1 MDQAVVVFLEKLR
14 LTKVYEMNS
23 LSFTTVRPGRKWFK
37 VQLVKIVFFVLG
49 RALQSA
55 SRFDPVI
62 QEELKEWPDNLSIMY
77 KVQPF
82 GPDMMICKENGQLRK
97 RLSSEEEATIII
109 YLKNIEYSF
118 LLMTTQKGTVQ
129 AFLESAAYL
138 KGDVP
143 IAMSLIRILDRVQ
156 FYLFPRI
163 IAKRVIKR
171 LPSISLTSRYLGRL
185 RLYFLGIP
193 FGI

>member
-1 MDQAVVVFLEKLR
+1 MDQAVVVFLEKMNWF
-14 LTKVYEMNS
+14 KVYEMNS
-23 LSFTTVRPGRKWFK
+23 LPFTTVRPGRKRFK
-37 VQLVKIVFFVLG
+37 VRVVKIVFFVLG

-62 QEELKEWPDNLSIMY
+62 KEELKEWPDNLSIMY

-82 GPDMMICKENGQLRK
+82 GPDMMICKENGHLRK
-97 RLSSEEEATIII
+97 RPSSEKEASVII

-156 FYLFPRI
+156 YYLFPRI

-171 LPSISLTSRYLGRL
+171 LPNISLTSRYFGRL
-185 RLYFLGIP
+185 RLYLLGIP

>member
-1 MDQAVVVFLEKLR
+1 MDQKLALFLDKIKHM
-14 LTKVYEMNS
+14 KVNEMNS
-23 LSFTTVRPGRKWFK
+23 IPFTTVRPGHKRFK
-37 VQLVKIVFFVLG
+37 VLVVKIVFFVLG
-49 RALQSA
+49 RALQSV

-62 QEELKEWPDNLSIMY
+62 KEELKEWPDNLSIMY

-82 GPDMMICKENGQLRK
+82 GPEMMICKENGQLRK
-97 RLSSEEEATIII
+97 RPSSEKEATMIIF
-109 YLKNIEYSF
+109 LKNIEYSF

-156 FYLFPRI
+156 YYLFPGI
-163 IAKRVIKR
+163 IAKRVVKR
-171 LPSISLTSRYLGRL
+171 LPNISLTSRYSGRL
-185 RLYFLGIP
+185 RLYLLGIP
-193 FGI
+193 FGL

>member
-1 MDQAVVVFLEKLR
+1 MSSEKYLTDIHPEKDTVKYHTVKVGFLA
-14 LTKVYEMNS
+14 M
-23 LSFTTVRPGRKWFK
+23 
-37 VQLVKIVFFVLG
+37 G

-62 QEELKEWPDNLSIMY
+62 KEELKEWPDNLSIMY

-82 GPDMMICKENGQLRK
+82 GPDMMICKENGQLR
-97 RLSSEEEATIII
+97 RRPSSEKEASIII

-156 FYLFPRI
+156 YYLFPRI

-171 LPSISLTSRYLGRL
+171 LPNISLTSRYFGRL
-185 RLYFLGIP
+185 RLYLLGIP

>member
-1 MDQAVVVFLEKLR
+1 MDKTLISLLDHMKCN
-14 LTKVYEMNS
+14 KVYEMSS
-23 LSFTTVRPGRKWFK
+23 LPFITVQPGHKRFK
-37 VQLVKIVFFVLG
+37 VLVVKIVFFVLG

-62 QEELKEWPDNLSIMY
+62 KEEVSRWPDNLSIMY

-82 GPDMMICKENGQLRK
+82 GPEMMICKENGQLR
-97 RLSSEEEATIII
+97 RRSSSEKEASMII

-156 FYLFPRI
+156 YYLFPRI

-185 RLYFLGIP
+185 RLYLLGIP

>member
-1 MDQAVVVFLEKLR
+1 MQ
-14 LTKVYEMNS
+14 
-23 LSFTTVRPGRKWFK
+23 TVTFKTVQPGRKRIK
-37 VQLVKIVFFVLG
+37 AQVVKIVFFILG

-55 SRFDPVI
+55 SHFDSIIKDEV
-62 QEELKEWPDNLSIMY
+62 KEWPENYSIMY
-77 KVQPF
+77 KVQPT
-82 GPDMMICKENGQLRK
+82 GPTMMICKEDGRLRK
-97 RLSSEEEATIII
+97 RTPSEKDASMII

-118 LLMTTQKGTVQ
+118 LLVTSQRGTVQ
-129 AFLESAAYL
+129 AFLESAAYI

-163 IAKRVIKR
+163 IAKNVIKR
-171 LPSISLTSRYLGRL
+171 LPKINMTTRYVGRL